1 MMVCLG
7 IKMKKSKKELLEKN
21 AWKVGDAKDFL
32 NLSEDE
38 ATLIEVKHALMQL
51 VRKVRKDNNLTQQAL
66 AEILE
71 SSQSRIAKLEN
82 ASSDVS
88 LDLIFRCLYTL
99 GVSNKLVA
107 KTISLVK

>member
-1 MMVCLG
+1 
-7 IKMKKSKKELLEKN
+7 MKKSKKRTLKGKG
-21 AWKVGDAKDFL
+21 WKVGDTRDFL

-38 ATLIEVKHALMQL
+38 STLIEVKHALMQL
-51 VRKVRKDNNLTQQAL
+51 VRKVRKDSNLTQQAL
-66 AEILE
+66 ADILE

-82 ASSDVS
+82 ASEDVS

-107 KTISLVK
+107 KTISSVK

>member
-1 MMVCLG
+1 
-7 IKMKKSKKELLEKN
+7 MKKSKKKILEKKG
-21 AWKVGDAKDFL
+21 WKVGDTKDFL
-32 NLSEDE
+32 NLSDQE

-51 VRKVRKDNNLTQQAL
+51 VRKVRQDQDITQQAL

-82 ASSDVS
+82 ASDDVS

-107 KTISLVK
+107 KAISSVK